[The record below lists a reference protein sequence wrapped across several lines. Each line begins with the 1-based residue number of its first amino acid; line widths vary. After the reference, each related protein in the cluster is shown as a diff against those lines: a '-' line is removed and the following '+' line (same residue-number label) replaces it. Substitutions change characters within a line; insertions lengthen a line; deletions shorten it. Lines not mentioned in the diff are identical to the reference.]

1 MDQLIRTARLVLRR
15 ARADDAPAMHRLMSD
30 PRAMHYWST
39 LPHERLEQTEVWI
52 TSMIDVSPQESD
64 DFIMTLEGRLIGKLG
79 CWKLPEIGFLLDPEL
94 WGRGYASE
102 ALIAFIERRRS
113 LGSAELLADVDPQ
126 NHLSLRLLQRAG
138 FVETR
143 RAARSW
149 HIGGVWHD
157 SVYLRL
163 EL

>member
-1 MDQLIRTARLVLRR
+1 MDALIRTERLVLRR
-15 ARADDAPAMHRLMSD
+15 ARADDAPDMHRLMSD
-30 PRAMHYWST
+30 PRAMLYWST
-39 LPHERLEQTEVWI
+39 LPHERLDQTEAWI
-52 TSMIDVSPQESD
+52 ASMIDVSPDESD

-102 ALIAFIERRRS
+102 ALFAFIERRRG
-113 LGSAELLADVDPQ
+113 LGSAELLADVDPR
-126 NHLSLRLLQRAG
+126 NAPSLRLLQRAG
-138 FVETR
+138 FVETG
-143 RAARSW
+143 RAERSW